1 MLNKYQKADVL
12 VKLEQYDMALNE
24 LEKLRSLMPREA
36 PIPMLIGKIYK
47 KKNNIE
53 KAHYYF
59 TLALDLES
67 KDS

>member
-1 MLNKYQKADVL
+1 
-12 VKLEQYDMALNE
+12 MALSE
-24 LEKLRSLMPREA
+24 LEKLRSKMPREA

-67 KDS
+67 KDT

>member
-67 KDS
+67 KD

>member
-1 MLNKYQKADVL
+1 
-12 VKLEQYDMALNE
+12 MALVE
-24 LEKLRSLMPREA
+24 LEKLRSLMPKEA

-47 KKNNIE
+47 KKNIID

>member
-24 LEKLRSLMPREA
+24 LEKLRSLMPRKA